1 MRIHGGSSS
10 ASPSMR
16 DTERDHRGL
25 GRKFHLQ
32 GRCSTVSQFSPI
44 VSYGTPGLTCH
55 IQSWSLVTSGSNAHA
70 VEYSIEAG
78 LTYEDQWGSSDRL
91 HRSDIAFFAG
101 GLGGAFSRCRPYA

>member
-10 ASPSMR
+10 ASPSIR

-32 GRCSTVSQFSPI
+32 GRCSTVSSPI
-44 VSYGTPGLTCH
+44 VSYGMPGLTCH

-70 VEYSIEAG
+70 VEYFIEAG
-78 LTYEDQWGSSDRL
+78 LRYEDQWGSSERL
-91 HRSDIAFFAG
+91 HRSDLAFFAL
-101 GLGGAFSRCRPYA
+101 GLGV